1 VRYRA
6 YAKVN
11 LSLEILGKRPDGY
24 HELVSVMQTVS
35 IWDEIDYVD
44 DVELRFA
51 SSDPALA
58 GDDNLVMRAAC
69 LIREYASTHH
79 GGNLMLRKA
88 IPHAAGLGGGSSDAA
103 TTLKALNDEW
113 SLHLSLP
120 QLVEIGLRLGSDIPF
135 FLHGGTSL
143 VTGRGEFVTPF
154 PDPEQ
159 VWYALV
165 KPAISV
171 STGDVFDCLSSQEWT
186 DGRRTHDLASGI
198 RERGKVALGVN
209 GLQQS
214 VFRRYPEAR
223 SCFAAMDA
231 AAPGRTFMSG
241 SGPTMG
247 ALCTSRAEAAQVVAS
262 VVRPGWWSEVACSMP
277 ALVL

>member
-35 IWDEIDYVD
+35 IWDEIDCVD
-44 DVELRFA
+44 DVDLRFA
-51 SSDPALA
+51 SSDPALD
-58 GDDNLVMRAAC
+58 GDDNLVMRAAR
-69 LIREYASTHH
+69 LIGEYASTHH
-79 GGNLMLRKA
+79 GANLMLQKA
-88 IPHAAGLGGGSSDAA
+88 IPYAAGLGGGSSDAA
-103 TTLKALNDEW
+103 TTLKALNEEW

-120 QLVEIGLRLGSDIPF
+120 QLIEIGSRLGSDIPF
-135 FLHGGTSL
+135 FLYGGTSL
-143 VTGRGEFVTPF
+143 VTGRGEFVTPL
-154 PDPEQ
+154 PDPEL

-165 KPAISV
+165 KPSISI

-186 DGRRTHDLASGI
+186 DGRRTHDVATGI
-198 RERGKVALGVN
+198 RERGKVVLGIN
-209 GLQQS
+209 GLQES
-214 VFRRYPEAR
+214 VIRRFPEAR
-223 SCFAAMDA
+223 SCFAEMNV

-247 ALCTSRAEAAQVVAS
+247 ALCTSRPEAEQVVAS
-262 VVRPGWWSEVACSMP
+262 VARPSWWSAVACSMP
-277 ALVL
+277 ASDV